1 MEKVG
6 ILIIGIAF
14 FAAVSL
20 GFYAMG
26 KDAIDESLRDRRR
39 AKLIDWERVNE
50 SLWYMRNMMERQT
63 QQINTLKQSI
73 EELKKAIKKGEN

>member
-14 FAAVSL
+14 FAAVGL

>member
-14 FAAVSL
+14 FVAIGL
-20 GFYAMG
+20 GYYAMS
-26 KDAIDESLRDRRR
+26 KDMIDESLRDRRR
-39 AKLIDWERVNE
+39 AKLITWERVNE

-63 QQINTLKQSI
+63 QQISILEKSI
-73 EELKKAIKKGEN
+73 EELKKVIKGEN